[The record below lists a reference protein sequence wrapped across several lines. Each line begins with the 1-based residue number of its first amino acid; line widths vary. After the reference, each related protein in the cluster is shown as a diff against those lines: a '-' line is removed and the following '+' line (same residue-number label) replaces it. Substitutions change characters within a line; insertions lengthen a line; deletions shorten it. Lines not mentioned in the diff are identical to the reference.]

1 MGDVDKASPV
11 NIDML
16 VKMGEGILNAERSAW
31 LASAGPKDMEEKDK
45 EEKKSTTTAPNDSKE
60 RKE

>member
-16 VKMGEGILNAERSAW
+16 VQMGEGILNAERSAW
-31 LASAGPKDMEEKDK
+31 LASAGPKDMDEKDK
-45 EEKKSTTTAPNDSKE
+45 KDKGEKFTPNESKE